1 MSTQQRVIDRGNEFC
16 FLADDVCALVR
27 AGSVTHVIFTVRMPG
42 TDGEIFRTVQAR
54 MIVPEN
60 CVQQIGRALLR
71 NQSFSTDSAEFEE
84 STASLN

>member
-1 MSTQQRVIDRGNEFC
+1 MSAQQRVIDRGNEFC

-27 AGSVTHVIFTVRMPG
+27 AGGVTHVIFTVRMPG

-60 CVQQIGRALLR
+60 CVQQIGRALIR
-71 NQSFSTDSAEFEE
+71 NQPFSTDSADIEG
-84 STASLN
+84 STTLIN